1 MKEERKS
8 INFSSIKKLEV
19 FDKSLNEWN
28 FSLVH
33 KKGDVYYSGWF
44 KKKYYE
50 DDIYI
55 ADDFI
60 ITFTAKE
67 LIEKGNIIEDGKVF
81 RAPRVLIH
89 YIDGKCDTEYF
100 GTYEEAVKYY
110 EKLCN
115 KFVLIEVN
123 KCD

>member
-8 INFSSIKKLEV
+8 INFNSIKKLEV
-19 FDKSLNEWN
+19 FDKNLNEWN
-28 FSLVH
+28 LSLAH
-33 KKGDVYYSGWF
+33 KKGEVYYSGWF

-50 DDIYI
+50 DDIYM
-55 ADDFI
+55 AGDFI

-81 RAPRVLIH
+81 HAPRVLIH
-89 YIDGKCDTEYF
+89 YIDGEYDVEYF
-100 GTYEEAVKYY
+100 DTYEEAVKYY
-110 EKLCN
+110 EKLRD
-115 KFVLIEVN
+115 KFILIEVN

>member
-8 INFSSIKKLEV
+8 INLSSIKKLEV

-28 FSLVH
+28 YSLVH
-33 KKGDVYYSGWF
+33 KKGEVYYSGWF

-50 DDIYI
+50 DDIYM

-67 LIEKGNIIEDGKVF
+67 LIEKGNIIEDGKVYH
-81 RAPRVLIH
+81 APRVLIH
-89 YIDGKCDTEYF
+89 YIDGTCDAEYF

-110 EKLCN
+110 EKLCD
-115 KFVLIEVN
+115 KFVLIEIKKVN
-123 KCD
+123 

>member
-19 FDKSLNEWN
+19 FDKNLNEWN

-33 KKGDVYYSGWF
+33 KKGEVYYSSWF

-50 DDIYI
+50 DDIYM

-67 LIEKGNIIEDGKVF
+67 LIEKGNIIENGKVF
-81 RAPRVLIH
+81 LAPRVLIH
-89 YIDGKCDTEYF
+89 YIDGKCDAEYF
-100 GTYEEAVKYY
+100 DTYEEAEKYY
-110 EKLCN
+110 EKLCD
-115 KFVLIEVN
+115 KFVLIEI
-123 KCD
+123 KKYD

>member
-19 FDKSLNEWN
+19 FDKNLNEWN

-33 KKGDVYYSGWF
+33 KKGDVYYSDWF

-50 DDIYI
+50 DAIYI

-89 YIDGKCDTEYF
+89 YIDGKCDVEYF
-100 GTYEEAVKYY
+100 DTYEKAEKYY
-110 EKLCN
+110 EKLCD
-115 KFVLIEVN
+115 KFVLIEI
-123 KCD
+123 KKHD